1 MGRPL
6 SSRPSALKRIL
17 QHRARAA
24 RELGL
29 RIPRRLARG
38 PAQTLPERIAVLD
51 RWIAADL
58 ELAGGKRMPPWEP
71 EDDDE
76 TDDFEDEEPNPPSRF
91 S

>member
-1 MGRPL
+1 MGRRF
-6 SSRPSALKRIL
+6 SSRPNSLKHIFL
-17 QHRARAA
+17 HRTRAA

-29 RIPRRLARG
+29 RVPRRLARG
-38 PAQTLPERIAVLD
+38 PAQSLPERIAVLD

-58 ELAGGKRMPPWEP
+58 ELAGGKRLPPWEP

-76 TDDFEDEEPNPPSRF
+76 DPDDESTLPSRF